1 MNLECMVG
9 KMIEYEYESWM
20 IVKAYPFHVLGIRRT
35 DNGHILRS
43 CFNIGT
49 LITKGL
55 IASKDDGRG
64 FYKHNNTG
72 WEM

>member
-35 DNGHILRS
+35 DNGYVLRS
-43 CFNIGT
+43 CFNVGT

-55 IASKDDGRG
+55 ISSKVAKG
-64 FYKHNNTG
+64 FYKHFSNG
-72 WEM
+72 WGA

>member
-1 MNLECMVG
+1 MNLEFLVG
-9 KMIEYEYESWM
+9 QVIEYEYESWM

-35 DNGHILRS
+35 DNGHVLRS

-55 IASKDDGRG
+55 ISSKVVREWH
-64 FYKHNNTG
+64 KHSANG
-72 WEM
+72 WGV